1 MPNIAAV
8 LKDEI
13 RRLAKREIKAET
25 SSIKKAVFQLRLAI
39 AKLKRLLQTLQREI
53 AFLKAQEHKRL
64 SQPQTNEEDNLEG
77 VRHSGRSVKS
87 QRKRLKLN
95 AADFGTLVG
104 VSGVTIYGW
113 ESGKGRPKKEHL
125 AALVAVRELGRREA
139 MMKLELA
146 KANATAVNGDK
157 LGKLKRH

>member
-1 MPNIAAV
+1 MPNIAVV

-13 RRLAKREIKAET
+13 RRLAKREIRAET

-64 SQPQTNEEDNLEG
+64 SQPQVKKEDQLEG
-77 VRHSGRSVKS
+77 VRHSARSVKS

-113 ESGKGRPKKEHL
+113 ESGKGRPKKQHL
-125 AALVAVRELGRREA
+125 AALVALRGLGRREA
-139 MMKLELA
+139 MKKLEM
-146 KANATAVNGDK
+146 
-157 LGKLKRH
+157 LKVDVKKVRRRKPR